1 MRLTVRHWTV
11 RTLTGCGLGMMLA
24 AGSCT
29 TMTGSSAR
37 ECLMFD
43 PITWSEG
50 DTPETIIQVKEHNAV
65 WVGRCK

>member
-1 MRLTVRHWTV
+1 MKLTAKRLIV

-43 PITWSEG
+43 PITWSEA
-50 DTPETIIQVKEHNAV
+50 DTPETILQVKEHNTV